1 MDEPTKI
8 IQFIRV
14 GGLFTSLVVILSTWI
29 VIQVLNGSL
38 RRLGHRF
45 ADQRLRI
52 QQAGTVLRFLL
63 YLGSATACVLLSF
76 RLTNELML
84 ALGGSVAVMLGF
96 GFKDLAASFIGGII
110 ILFDRPFQVGDRVT
124 FGGYYGEIAAIG
136 LRSVRLTTLDDN
148 LVTIPNNKFLT
159 DVAACANSGA
169 LDMMVQMDFYI
180 GLDQDIAVAK
190 QIVADAITA
199 TRYSYL
205 EKPYTVLINE
215 VMLEN
220 HLAVRL
226 RAKVYVLDVRYEKAL
241 ETDVTERVL
250 EGFRDAAV
258 RPPAILHR
266 SVVDSPESTR
276 NADAQPVRREVVRQ

>member
-1 MDEPTKI
+1 
-8 IQFIRV
+8 
-14 GGLFTSLVVILSTWI
+14 
-29 VIQVLNGSL
+29 
-38 RRLGHRF
+38 
-45 ADQRLRI
+45 
-52 QQAGTVLRFLL
+52 
-63 YLGSATACVLLSF
+63 
-76 RLTNELML
+76 
-84 ALGGSVAVMLGF
+84 MLGF
-96 GFKDLAASFIGGII
+96 GFKDLAASLIAGII

-124 FGGYYGEIAAIG
+124 FAGYYGEVAAIG
-136 LRSVRLTTLDDN
+136 LRSVRLVTLDDN

-169 LDMMVQMDFYI
+169 LDMLVQMDFYI

-199 TRYSYL
+199 SRYSYL
-205 EKPYTVLINE
+205 EKPYTVLVNE
-215 VMLEN
+215 VPLEN

-250 EGFRDAAV
+250 EAFRDADV

-266 SVVDSPESTR
+266 TV
-276 NADAQPVRREVVRQ
+276 ADTPASARATDAGSSRRDVIRQ

>member
-1 MDEPTKI
+1 MDEPAKI
-8 IQFIRV
+8 MQFIRV
-14 GGLFTSLVVILSTWI
+14 GGLFTSLIVITSTWV
-29 VIQVLNGSL
+29 VIQVLNGFL
-38 RRLGHRF
+38 RRLSHRF
-45 ADQRLRI
+45 TDQRLRI
-52 QQAGTVLRFLL
+52 QQVGTVLRFLL
-63 YLGSATACVLLSF
+63 YLGSATACMLLSL

-96 GFKDLAASFIGGII
+96 GFKDLAASFIAGII

-124 FGGYYGEIAAIG
+124 FAGYYGEIATIG
-136 LRSVRLTTLDDN
+136 LRSVRLVTLDDN

-159 DVAACANSGA
+159 EVAACANAGA

-180 GLDQDIAVAK
+180 GLDQDIALAK

-199 TRYSYL
+199 CRYSYL
-205 EKPYTVLINE
+205 EKPYSVLVNE
-215 VMLEN
+215 VILEH
-220 HLAVRL
+220 HLAARL

-250 EGFRDAAV
+250 EAFRDAGV

-266 SVVDSPESTR
+266 PL
-276 NADAQPVRREVVRQ
+276 ADAPDVAADRRGRAVSA